1 MLVKVALL
9 LSSYLKMA
17 TLQQQKAVHVGRGE
31 RAAGYIQPGRVGK
44 KPLIGYFDKDAHRA
58 IKQLAL
64 DLDRNVEDLMREAFL
79 DLLVKLQR
87 NREAQLFKEQ

>member
-1 MLVKVALL
+1 
-9 LSSYLKMA
+9 MA
-17 TLQQQKAVHVGRGE
+17 TLPRPRTTRASRGE

-44 KPLIGYFDKDAHRA
+44 KPLVGYFSKDAHKA

-64 DLDRNVEDLMREAFL
+64 DLDRKVEDLMGEAFY

-87 NREAQLFKEQ
+87 QREAQLFKD

>member
-1 MLVKVALL
+1 
-9 LSSYLKMA
+9 MA
-17 TLQQQKAVHVGRGE
+17 TVLKSRTTRAGRGE

-44 KPLIGYFDKDAHRA
+44 KPLVGYFNKDAHKA

-64 DLDRNVEDLMREAFL
+64 DLDRKVEDLMGEAFH

-87 NREAQLFKEQ
+87 QRDAQLFKD